1 MKNNG
6 KIKKIKTTFG
16 SQKILMRKKTVLKN
30 SFFIFNFIIKNTK
43 ENKIQLKFLK
53 NLRIFKLIN
62 SYIMERNK

>member
-16 SQKILMRKKTVLKN
+16 SQKILMRKKNVLKN